1 MEQAFGSLEAVWLA
15 SPEQLLA
22 LPGVGPALLRSRDQ
36 LLLSRAP
43 VPWTVP
49 PRVLLPTDPAMPSVL
64 MALPQPPASLFW
76 RGRGALWPLLRR
88 QQAVAVIGSRRGSP
102 YGCSWAQRLG
112 QALARA
118 GWPVISGLAEGVD
131 AQAHQGCL
139 QAGGRPIAVLG
150 TSLERVYPRH
160 HRQLQAEVSSRGLL
174 ISEQAPGAPGLKG
187 AFAQRNR
194 LLVALAQAVV
204 LVECPRRSGA
214 LQAAEIAWSL
224 QRPIWVVP
232 ADSDRE
238 SAAGSNGW
246 LNRGATAL
254 LETAQLIDALG
265 RGPLHQLAP
274 PPVVASSRL
283 LVALGS
289 GASFEE
295 LQLRLQLSPGALAKQ
310 LLAHEQQGSIEAL
323 SGLCWR
329 PRHTEIDL
337 PVALQP

>member
-1 MEQAFGSLEAVWLA
+1 MLRLIRAVCKRAVARLPCWGPRLSGCIRVITGSCRLRC
-15 SPEQLLA
+15 
-22 LPGVGPALLRSRDQ
+22 RSR
-36 LLLSRAP
+36 
-43 VPWTVP
+43 
-49 PRVLLPTDPAMPSVL
+49 
-64 MALPQPPASLFW
+64 
-76 RGRGALWPLLRR
+76 
-88 QQAVAVIGSRRGSP
+88 
-102 YGCSWAQRLG
+102 
-112 QALARA
+112 LA
-118 GWPVISGLAEGVD
+118 GL
-131 AQAHQGCL
+131 
-139 QAGGRPIAVLG
+139 
-150 TSLERVYPRH
+150 
-160 HRQLQAEVSSRGLL
+160 
-174 ISEQAPGAPGLKG
+174 EQAPGAPGLKG

-246 LNRGATAL
+246 LNQGATAL
-254 LETAQLIDALG
+254 LDPAQLVEALG
-265 RGPLHQLAP
+265 PGPLQTLVLPQP
-274 PPVVASSRL
+274 PDPSPL
-283 LVALGS
+283 LSALGS

-323 SGLCWR
+323 PGLCWR